1 MGLQGSPFRIKCNQL
16 GTLAGLTSKKG
27 PGFKLSAPGTVV
39 FQALFRILRSQTQSP
54 HLKYPASWLPTPQ
67 GMHCPYLDM
76 VVGIQQDV
84 CWL

>member
-1 MGLQGSPFRIKCNQL
+1 MGLQGSPFRIECDQL

-39 FQALFRILRSQTQSP
+39 FQALSQIPRSQTQATP
-54 HLKYPASWLPTPQ
+54 LKHPAPWLPTPQ
-67 GMHCPYLDM
+67 GTCCPYLDM